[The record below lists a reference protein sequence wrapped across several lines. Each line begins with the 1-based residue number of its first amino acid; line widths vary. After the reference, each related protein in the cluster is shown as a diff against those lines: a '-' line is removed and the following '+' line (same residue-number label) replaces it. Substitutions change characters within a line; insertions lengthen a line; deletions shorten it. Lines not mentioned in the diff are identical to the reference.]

1 MAATKDEI
9 AKKFMSLATRHGY
22 RRTTIEDVVR
32 ALRISKKTVY
42 DFFSTKEELLRYSVE
57 LAALAQRHRVESML
71 TEKTAM
77 GRVAQAVTFALADV
91 RRFFEANP
99 HPELE
104 PSEVTAQVNNRV
116 FKPMLRDLIAVGTA
130 SGEFAVPDIDF
141 SVACC
146 MAIGMEAVRVI
157 REDPSRWPDGA
168 ALDAVRRL
176 LSPVAD
182 GPKVDGRDG
191 R

>member
-1 MAATKDEI
+1 M
-9 AKKFMSLATRHGY
+9 
-22 RRTTIEDVVR
+22 
-32 ALRISKKTVY
+32 
-42 DFFSTKEELLRYSVE
+42 E
-57 LAALAQRHRVESML
+57 LAALKQRRRVESML

-91 RRFFEANP
+91 RRFFEANR

-104 PSEVTAQVNNRV
+104 PSEVTAQVNDRV
-116 FKPMLRDLIAVGTA
+116 FRPMLRDLIAVGLAT
-130 SGEFAVPDIDF
+130 GEFAVPDLDF

-157 REDPSRWPDGA
+157 QEDPSRRPEGA

-182 GPKVDGRDG
+182 GPKVNGREG